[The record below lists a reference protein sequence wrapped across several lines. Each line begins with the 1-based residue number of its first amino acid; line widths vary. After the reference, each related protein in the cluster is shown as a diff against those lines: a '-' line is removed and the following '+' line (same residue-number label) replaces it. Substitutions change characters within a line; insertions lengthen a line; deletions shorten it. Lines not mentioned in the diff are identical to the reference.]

1 MKQYINKYL
10 FISLGFALL
19 LIVVASLRQAIE
31 SNAGDAFN
39 PVETKATSSIE
50 NTELTQAQTKS
61 INIATYNI
69 ARGKGTDGIRDILRT
84 GSILKN
90 FDIIG
95 LNEVGGFPFTNH
107 AEQLGNQ
114 LGLPWLFAA
123 NQKRWFYNYFG
134 NGVLSNL
141 PVSGWKSQMLPRDV
155 KKKQSLQKLCCYP
168 LSLAGK
174 RTRCYHDTFR
184 SGRPCGCTT
193 QSGDEG
199 IPAISACDPDG

>member
-1 MKQYINKYL
+1 MKKYINKYL
-10 FISLGFALL
+10 FITLGFALS

-31 SNAGDAFN
+31 SNTGDAFN
-39 PVETKATSSIE
+39 PVETKANSPVE
-50 NTELTQAQTKS
+50 NFELTIAETKS

-123 NQKRWFYNYFG
+123 NQKRWFYNYLATEYSAICRYQAG
-134 NGVLSNL
+134 GV
-141 PVSGWKSQMLPRDV
+141 K
-155 KKKQSLQKLCCYP
+155 CYP
-168 LSLAGK
+168 EMSKKTEPSEIML
-174 RTRCYHDTFR
+174 
-184 SGRPCGCTT
+184 
-193 QSGDEG
+193 
-199 IPAISACDPDG
+199 